1 MRKMTKDVMVYVF
14 KNCFLKKIV
23 TSMDVEKDTAIA
35 VVKYYREY
43 YKAYKITYVHSI
55 GGSI

>member
-1 MRKMTKDVMVYVF
+1 MTKDVMVYVF

-43 YKAYKITYVHSI
+43 YKAYKITHVHSI